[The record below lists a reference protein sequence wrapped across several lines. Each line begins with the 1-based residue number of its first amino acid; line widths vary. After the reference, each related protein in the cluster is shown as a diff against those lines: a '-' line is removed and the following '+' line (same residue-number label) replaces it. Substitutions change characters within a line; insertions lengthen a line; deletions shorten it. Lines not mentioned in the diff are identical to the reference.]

1 MGMQVPWMTMDFF
14 PRSLQSAHARAS
26 SKSFVLPCVPIMLHA
41 TSTHTSSA
49 QRDEQ
54 VGIYGFIFCI
64 DGIWRD
70 VIVDDQLFVKAPRWE
85 SLDAKEQKLYHG
97 DRDAYEKIGRK
108 GSSIL
113 YFAKSRNENETWV
126 PLMEKVGFLERCG
139 K

>member
-1 MGMQVPWMTMDFF
+1 
-14 PRSLQSAHARAS
+14 
-26 SKSFVLPCVPIMLHA
+26 MLLVA
-41 TSTHTSSA
+41 PTLTPYP

-85 SLDAKEQKLYHG
+85 SLDAKAQKLYHG
-97 DRDAYEKIGRK
+97 DRDAYEKVGRK

-126 PLMEKVGFLERCG
+126 PLMEKVCSLSILGRRVY
-139 K
+139 